1 MPVIRDGGA
10 GGSGTLIGRFLV
22 VCLCSAVCDP
32 SRHGG
37 RALGGSGGLLG
48 GRVEPEDRPGGGTG
62 GAFTGGLTVD
72 VDVGVGACLRETG
85 AAL

>member
-37 RALGGSGGLLG
+37 RALGGSGGVLG
-48 GRVEPEDRPGGGTG
+48 SRVEPEDRPGGGTG
-62 GAFTGGLTVD
+62 GTVD

>member
-22 VCLCSAVCDP
+22 VCLCSTDCDP

-37 RALGGSGGLLG
+37 RALGGSGGVLG
-48 GRVEPEDRPGGGTG
+48 SRVEPEDRPGGGTG
-62 GAFTGGLTVD
+62 GALTGG
-72 VDVGVGACLRETG
+72 
-85 AAL
+85 